1 MGRSL
6 CGSCRQDP
14 VPEENVLFSVIV
26 RARVFG
32 GHRDRVR
39 ACRLGRFG
47 VQRRRFRGALL
58 ERFGS
63 VGRNG
68 LVERVLLAG
77 SMWWSLLSWFSLGAP
92 ISISGPDTRRL
103 LP

>member
-14 VPEENVLFSVIV
+14 VPGRDCLLLRNSTCPC
-26 RARVFG
+26 FG
-32 GHRDRVR
+32 GHRDSVR
-39 ACRLGRFG
+39 ACRLGRFR

-77 SMWWSLLSWFSLGAP
+77 SMWWSLLSWFSLAAP
-92 ISISGPDTRRL
+92 DLDLGTRYA
-103 LP
+103 PV